1 MASDNAKFARPMER
15 HEESLNSKKTV
26 ERDEKLESMAE
37 AGREAVEAHMEGAEN
52 VDAGAEVSE
61 TNTKGKEHKAG
72 GVAAGG
78 QSAIAQVKAN
88 LLNNLPAEKIMRAQ
102 VQKEINRQID
112 YLHKKAMKMVRK
124 PGEANYFELNNVMKK
139 IRELKS
145 MLMDLAKLS
154 FEHLKT
160 LWLRFVHGIM

>member
-1 MASDNAKFARPMER
+1 MASDNAKFAKPMEGPV
-15 HEESLNSKKTV
+15 ESTNSSKTV

-37 AGREAVEAHMEGAEN
+37 AGREAVEANLDVAEN
-52 VDAGAEVSE
+52 VETNGEISE
-61 TNTKGKEHKAG
+61 TSTKGKEQKAG
-72 GVAAGG
+72 GGG
-78 QSAIAQVKAN
+78 QSAIAQVKAG

-112 YLHKKAMKMVRK
+112 YLHTKAMKMVRK
-124 PGEANYFELNNVMKK
+124 PGEANYFELANILKK
-139 IRELKS
+139 IRELKA

>member
-1 MASDNAKFARPMER
+1 MASDNAKFNRPLER
-15 HEESLNSKKTV
+15 HEDAPNSKKTV
-26 ERDEKLESMAE
+26 ERDEKLESLASE
-37 AGREAVEAHMEGAEN
+37 GRSAVEAHLDGAEN
-52 VDAGAEVSE
+52 VDVGSEVSE
-61 TNTKGKEHKAG
+61 TDTSGKERKGAG
-72 GVAAGG
+72 MTTGG
-78 QSAIAQVKAN
+78 QSTIAQVKAS

-124 PGEANYFELNNVMKK
+124 PGEANYFELANILKK

-154 FEHLKT
+154 FDHLKT